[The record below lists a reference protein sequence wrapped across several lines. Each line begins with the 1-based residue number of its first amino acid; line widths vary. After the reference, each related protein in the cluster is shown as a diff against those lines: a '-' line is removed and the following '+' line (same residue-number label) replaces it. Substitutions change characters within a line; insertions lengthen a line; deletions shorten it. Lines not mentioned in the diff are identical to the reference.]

1 MLGHTDAFEHGEIG
15 SGPFDIGIELRQRRQ
30 RIGEAR
36 RQYQTADS
44 FGLLAAKE
52 VQQGD
57 AAQAVADEES
67 VFVRLADVLVE
78 GELPRLD
85 GRIAGI
91 GHN

>member
-1 MLGHTDAFEHGEIG
+1 
-15 SGPFDIGIELRQRRQ
+15 
-30 RIGEAR
+30 
-36 RQYQTADS
+36 
-44 FGLLAAKE
+44 

-67 VFVRLADVLVE
+67 VFVGLADVLVE

-91 GHN
+91 GHG